1 MDKRYILP
9 IALLVLA
16 VVVLVVAFAAGGYY
30 AAHWFP
36 RGASIVIL
44 LAAAA
49 EYLLSQAESLEI
61 NKRTSGI
68 GALSRGMIV
77 NLDMP
82 EPFATIRRVAHII
95 IGVGTLAWGFGDL
108 IFTAPQSCQ

>member
-9 IALLVLA
+9 TALLVLA
-16 VVVLVVAFAAGGYY
+16 AVVLVVAFAAGVYY

-36 RGASIVIL
+36 RGASVVIF

-61 NKRTSGI
+61 NKRTAGI
-68 GALSRGMIV
+68 GGLSCGMIE

-82 EPFATIRRVAHII
+82 EPFGTIRRSAHII

-108 IFTAPQSCQ
+108 IFAAPPSCQ